1 MLKSYLTIAFRNI
14 LKNRGTSLIN
24 LLGLTIGLASCLL
37 IFIYVRAELSFDQF
51 HSKADDLYRI
61 VTIDEALGV
70 TSNHVAITM
79 PALAAQMKEEFPE
92 VINSCRMSN
101 FFANQIVLEDETY
114 ALDNL
119 WLAEPAFLEM
129 FDFQL
134 LSGDRATALVEPNT
148 AILSE
153 ETALRIFNR
162 TDVVGEMVEIN
173 EQPVR
178 INGILENSPDNS
190 HLQYDLVLSMTPAQ
204 TDSNRTQFLN
214 AWNRISMVSYLELA
228 SSPASTGLTDKM
240 ETMIRQHDV
249 GDNFKVTLQAME
261 DIHLGS
267 SEIIFDGYNT
277 RKSDAGYV
285 YTLLIVAIFVLM
297 IAAFNYMNL
306 ATARSTKRAK
316 EVGLRKVIG
325 AKKHQLIIQFIS
337 EAVLLCSAALIVSIG
352 IAGLVG
358 EWLQLPLPANPVVY
372 LFRDWPFLLAVILG
386 VIALGVASGSYPA
399 FMLSSFQPVKVLKGN
414 FGTSAKGLWLR
425 RALVVMQF
433 AASTAMIIGTVIVY
447 QQLSLLQNKDKGF
460 DPQQIVTFSL
470 SSREELAQYDAFSN
484 ELDKVSGVVGI
495 ATAGSMPGQG
505 YGRNGINPEGYPE
518 EDVWIVSVTSIDEHF
533 IPVMGMEMADGR
545 NFSPEFATDST
556 QSVLINEA
564 MAEALGWSGE
574 AVGKTITAGQELRV
588 AGVVKDFHFNIMK
601 HQIEP
606 LMMYYNPG
614 GNRAVTLK
622 VDSRTLSETMRE
634 VESKWAAVNPGVP
647 FEYTFFDEEF
657 AQQFESEQYFSRLVL
672 IFTWLAIFIACLGL
686 LGLSAFAAEQRT
698 KEIGVRKVLG
708 ASTGGLVQLLSRELS
723 LLVVIAAAL
732 AIPISWYV
740 MSGWLE
746 NYFYRIDMPWWV
758 YPSAI
763 VLALMIALFTNAYH
777 AIRTAKANP
786 VKALRSE

>member
-61 VTIDEALGV
+61 ITIDEALGV

-79 PALAAQMKEEFPE
+79 PALAAQMEEEFPE
-92 VINSCRMSN
+92 VVNSCRMSG
-101 FFANQIVLEDETY
+101 FYANQVVKDDETY
-114 ALDNL
+114 QLDNL
-119 WLAEPAFLEM
+119 WLVEPSFLEM
-129 FDFQL
+129 FDFEL
-134 LSGDRATALVEPNT
+134 LIGDRLSAITEPNT
-148 AILSE
+148 ALVSE
-153 ETALRIFNR
+153 ETALRIFNK
-162 TDVVGEMVEIN
+162 TDAVGEIVEIN
-173 EQPVR
+173 ELPVR
-178 INGILENSPDNS
+178 ITGVLANSPDNS

-214 AWNRISMVSYLELA
+214 AWNRISMISYLELA
-228 SSPASTGLTDKM
+228 SDPVSTGLTDKM

-249 GDNFKVTLQAME
+249 GDNFKVTLQALE

-267 SEIIFDGYNT
+267 SEIIFDTYNT

-306 ATARSTKRAK
+306 ATARSAKRAK

-325 AKKHQLIIQFIS
+325 ARKQQLVIQFIS
-337 EAVLLCSAALIVSIG
+337 EAVLLCLFALVIAIG

-358 EWLQLPLPANPVVY
+358 EWLQLPLPSNPVLY
-372 LFRDWPFLLAVILG
+372 LFNDWPFLAAVILG

-414 FGTSAKGLWLR
+414 FGSSAKGLWLR

-470 SSREELAQYDAFSN
+470 NSRAEIDQFEAFSN
-484 ELDKVSGVVGI
+484 ELDKIAGVVGI

-518 EDVWIVSVTSIDEHF
+518 EDVWIVSETSIDEHF
-533 IPVMGMEMADGR
+533 IPVMGMEMAAGR
-545 NFSPEFATDST
+545 NFSPEFATDSI

-564 MAEALGWSGE
+564 MAEALGWTGE

-622 VDSRTLSETMRE
+622 VDTRTLSETMLE
-634 VESKWAAVNPGVP
+634 VESTWATANPGIP

-708 ASTGGLVQLLSRELS
+708 ATTGGLVQLLSRELS
-723 LLVVIAAAL
+723 FLVVIAAAL
-732 AIPISWYV
+732 AIPVSWYV

-758 YPSAI
+758 FPSAI
-763 VLALMIALFTNAYH
+763 VLALMIAVLTNSYH
-777 AIRTAKANP
+777 AIRTARANP

>member
-101 FFANQIVLEDETY
+101 FFANQVVLEDETY

-119 WLAEPAFLEM
+119 WLAEPSFLEM
-129 FDFQL
+129 FDFNL
-134 LSGDRATALVEPNT
+134 MSGDRTSALTEPNT

-162 TDVVGEMVEIN
+162 TDIIGEMVEIN

-178 INGILENSPDNS
+178 INGILENAPDNS

-214 AWNRISMVSYLELA
+214 AWNRISMISYLELG
-228 SSPASTGLTDKM
+228 SDPTSTGLTDKM

-249 GDNFKVTLQAME
+249 GENFKVTLQSLK

-325 AKKHQLIIQFIS
+325 AKKEQLVIQFIS
-337 EAVLLCSAALIVSIG
+337 EAVLLCLFALVMAIG

-372 LFRDWPFLLAVILG
+372 LFQDWPFLLAVILG
-386 VIALGVASGSYPA
+386 VVALGVASGSYPA
-399 FMLSSFQPVKVLKGN
+399 FMLSAFQPVKVLKGN

-470 SSREELAQYDAFSN
+470 SSREEFEQFEALSN
-484 ELDKVSGVVGI
+484 ELDQVSGVIGM
-495 ATAGSMPGQG
+495 ATAGSMPGGG

-518 EDVWIVSVTSIDEHF
+518 EDVWIVSVTSIDENF

-564 MAEALGWSGE
+564 MADALGWTGE

-606 LMMYYNPG
+606 LMMYYSPG
-614 GNRAVTLK
+614 SNRAVTLK
-622 VDSRTLSETMRE
+622 VDTRSLSETMRE
-634 VESKWAAVNPGVP
+634 VESKGAAVNPGAP

-708 ASTGGLVQLLSRELS
+708 ATTGGLVQLLSRELS
-723 LLVVIAAAL
+723 FLVVIAAAL
-732 AIPISWYV
+732 AIPVSWYV

-763 VLALMIALFTNAYH
+763 VLALMIAVLTNSYH
-777 AIRTAKANP
+777 AVKTARANP

>member
-92 VINSCRMSN
+92 VVNSCRMSN
-101 FFANQIVLEDETY
+101 FYANQITLADETY

-119 WLAEPAFLEM
+119 WLAEPSFLEM
-129 FDFQL
+129 FDFKL
-134 LSGDRATALVEPNT
+134 LSGNRKSAITEPNT

-162 TDVVGEMVEIN
+162 TDIIGEMVEIN
-173 EQPVR
+173 ELPVR
-178 INGILENSPDNS
+178 INGVLENAPDNS

-204 TDSNRTQFLN
+204 ADSNRTQFLN
-214 AWNRISMVSYLELA
+214 AWNRISMISYLELA
-228 SSPASTGLTDKM
+228 SDPASTGLTDKM

-249 GDNFKVTLQAME
+249 GDNFKVTLQALE

-267 SEIIFDGYNT
+267 SEIIFDTYNT
-277 RKSDAGYV
+277 RKSDEGYV

-325 AKKHQLIIQFIS
+325 ANKQQLVIQFIS
-337 EAVLLCSAALIVSIG
+337 EAVLLCLAALVIAIG
-352 IAGLVG
+352 IAAMIG
-358 EWLQLPLPANPVVY
+358 EWLELPLPSNPVVY
-372 LFRDWPFLLAVILG
+372 LFQDWPFLLAIVVG

-460 DPQQIVTFSL
+460 DPKQIVTFSL
-470 SSREELAQYDAFSN
+470 NSRAQIDQFEAFSN
-484 ELDKVSGVVGI
+484 EMDKISGVVGI

-533 IPVMGMEMADGR
+533 IPVMGMQMASGR
-545 NFSPEFATDST
+545 NFSPEFTTDST

-574 AVGKTITAGQELRV
+574 AVGKTISAGQELRV

-622 VDSRTLSETMRE
+622 VDTRNLSETMQE

-708 ASTGGLVQLLSRELS
+708 ASTGELVQLLSRELS
-723 LLVVIAAAL
+723 FLVLIAAAL
-732 AIPISWYV
+732 AIPVSWYV

-746 NYFYRIDMPWWV
+746 NYYYRIDMPWWV
-758 YPSAI
+758 FPSAI
-763 VLALMIALFTNAYH
+763 VLALMIALLTNAYH
-777 AIRTAKANP
+777 AVKTARANP
-786 VKALRSE
+786 VTALRSE

>member
-14 LKNRGTSLIN
+14 LKNKGTSLIN

-37 IFIYVRAELSFDQF
+37 IFMYVRAELSFDQF

-92 VINSCRMSN
+92 VANSCRMSN
-101 FFANQIVLEDETY
+101 FFANQVVLGDETY

-119 WLAEPAFLEM
+119 WLAEPSFLEM
-129 FDFQL
+129 FDFEL
-134 LSGDRATALVEPNT
+134 LTGDRTTAITEPNT
-148 AILSE
+148 AIISE
-153 ETALRIFNR
+153 ETALRIFNKA
-162 TDVVGEMVEIN
+162 DVVGEVMEIN

-178 INGILENSPDNS
+178 ITGVLANSPDNS
-190 HLQYDLVLSMTPAQ
+190 HLQYDLVLSMTPSQ
-204 TDSNRTQFLN
+204 TDSNRVQFLN
-214 AWNRISMVSYLELA
+214 AWNRISMISYLELA
-228 SSPASTGLTDKM
+228 SEPASTGLTDKM

-249 GDNFKVTLQAME
+249 GDNFKVTLQSLE

-267 SEIIFDGYNT
+267 SEIIFDNYNS

-325 AKKHQLIIQFIS
+325 AKKRQLVVQFIS
-337 EAVLLCSAALIVSIG
+337 EAVLLCLAALVMAIG
-352 IAGLVG
+352 IAGVVG
-358 EWLQLPLPANPVVY
+358 EWLALPLPSNPVVY
-372 LFRDWPFLLAVILG
+372 LFQDWPFLLLVVFG

-399 FMLSSFQPVKVLKGN
+399 FMLSSFQPVEVLKGN

-447 QQLSLLQNKDKGF
+447 QQLRLLQNKDKGF
-460 DPQQIVTFSL
+460 NPEQIVTFNL
-470 SSREELAQYDAFSN
+470 NSREESEQFEALSN
-484 ELDKVSGVVGI
+484 ELDQVRGVIGL
-495 ATAGSMPGQG
+495 ATAGSMPGDG

-518 EDVWIVSVTSIDEHF
+518 EDVWIVSVTSIDENF
-533 IPVMGMEMADGR
+533 IPVMGMEMAAGR

-614 GNRAVTLK
+614 ANSSVTIK
-622 VDSRTLSETMRE
+622 VDTRELSETMRE

-708 ASTGGLVQLLSRELS
+708 ASTGGLVQLMSRELS
-723 LLVVIAAAL
+723 FLVVIAAAL

-746 NYFYRIDMPWWV
+746 NYYYRIDMPWWV
-758 YPSAI
+758 FPSAI
-763 VLALMIALFTNAYH
+763 VVALMIALLTNAYH
-777 AIRTAKANP
+777 AIRTAQANP

>member
-14 LKNRGTSLIN
+14 LKNKGTSLIN

-92 VINSCRMSN
+92 VANSCRMSG
-101 FFANQIVLEDETY
+101 FYANQIVKDDETY
-114 ALDNL
+114 ALDDL
-119 WLAEPAFLEM
+119 WLAEPSFLEM
-129 FDFQL
+129 FDFKL
-134 LSGDRATALVEPNT
+134 LSGDRKSAITEPNT

-153 ETALRIFNR
+153 ETALRIFNT
-162 TDVVGEMVEIN
+162 TDVIGEMVEIN

-178 INGILENSPDNS
+178 INGILENAPDNS

-214 AWNRISMVSYLELA
+214 AWNRISMISYLELA
-228 SSPASTGLTDKM
+228 SAPASTGLTDKM

-249 GDNFKVTLQAME
+249 GDNFKVTLQSLE

-267 SEIIFDGYNT
+267 SEIIFDNYNT

-325 AKKHQLIIQFIS
+325 AKKQQLVIQFIS
-337 EAVLLCSAALIVSIG
+337 EAVLLCLSALVMAIG

-372 LFRDWPFLLAVILG
+372 LFQDWPFLLAVLLG
-386 VIALGVASGSYPA
+386 VVTLGVASGSYPA

-414 FGTSAKGLWLR
+414 FGSSAKGLWLR

-470 SSREELAQYDAFSN
+470 SSREELEQFDALSN
-484 ELDKVSGVVGI
+484 ELDQVSGVVGL
-495 ATAGSMPGQG
+495 ATAGSMPGDG

-574 AVGKTITAGQELRV
+574 AVGKTITAGQDLRV

-622 VDSRTLSETMRE
+622 VDSKTLSETMRE

-708 ASTGGLVQLLSRELS
+708 ATTGGLVQLLSRELS

-732 AIPISWYV
+732 AIPVSWYV

-758 YPSAI
+758 FPSAI
-763 VLALMIALFTNAYH
+763 VVALMIALLTNAYH
-777 AIRTAKANP
+777 AIRTAQANP